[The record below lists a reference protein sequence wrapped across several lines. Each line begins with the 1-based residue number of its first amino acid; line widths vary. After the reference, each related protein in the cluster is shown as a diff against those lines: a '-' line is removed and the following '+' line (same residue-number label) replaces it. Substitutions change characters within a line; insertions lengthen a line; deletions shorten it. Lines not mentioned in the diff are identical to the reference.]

1 MKKIKIIA
9 GITWALIGL
18 LIILG
23 LFPGLNHLSSSAAK
37 LPFMKINP
45 NFSGGE
51 IVSQMITDNC
61 TLNIRRPV
69 FDGLI
74 KEREKGFVQLDWRGI
89 VPENIDDTIDYNSDG
104 IADFHIAVDRNK
116 LLSDLDPVN
125 PGVTKIV
132 LSTPTSYGWSVR
144 IGLKK

>member
-9 GITWALIGL
+9 GVAWALICL

-51 IVSQMITDNC
+51 TVRQAITDNC

-89 VPENIDDTIDYNSDG
+89 VPEKINDTIDYDSDG
-104 IADFHIAVDRNK
+104 IADFHIAVDRNSS
-116 LLSDLDPVN
+116 LSDLDPVN
-125 PGVTKIV
+125 PGVTKIL
-132 LSTPTSYGWSVR
+132 LSTATSYGWSVR

>member
-1 MKKIKIIA
+1 MKKIKTIA
-9 GITWALIGL
+9 GITWALICL
-18 LIILG
+18 LIIIG
-23 LFPGLNHLSSSAAK
+23 LFPGLNNLSSSAAK

-51 IVSQMITDNC
+51 IVRQINTGNC

-74 KEREKGFVQLDWRGI
+74 REREKGFIQLDWRGI
-89 VPENIDDTIDYNSDG
+89 VPENINDTIDYNLDG
-104 IADFHIAVDRNK
+104 ITDFHIAVDRNSS
-116 LLSDLDPVN
+116 LSNLDPVN
-125 PGVTKIV
+125 PVVTEIL